1 MIALR
6 RLVETSLCG
15 GHGVVRR
22 KKGSDQNGRLW
33 NKSRLRNGEH
43 PARVYPLLLP
53 RGVSKMTRHDQELLD
68 KELWG
73 VSSRSPQ
80 SGIIVLMII
89 AVFLIGFGA
98 GGILSKTMQAN
109 THYAALISFPN
120 GQE

>member
-1 MIALR
+1 
-6 RLVETSLCG
+6 
-15 GHGVVRR
+15 
-22 KKGSDQNGRLW
+22 
-33 NKSRLRNGEH
+33 
-43 PARVYPLLLP
+43 
-53 RGVSKMTRHDQELLD
+53 MTRHDQELLD
-68 KELWG
+68 KQLWG

>member
-1 MIALR
+1 M
-6 RLVETSLCG
+6 
-15 GHGVVRR
+15 
-22 KKGSDQNGRLW
+22 N
-33 NKSRLRNGEH
+33 
-43 PARVYPLLLP
+43 
-53 RGVSKMTRHDQELLD
+53 RHDQELLD
-68 KELWG
+68 KQLWG

>member
-1 MIALR
+1 
-6 RLVETSLCG
+6 
-15 GHGVVRR
+15 
-22 KKGSDQNGRLW
+22 
-33 NKSRLRNGEH
+33 
-43 PARVYPLLLP
+43 
-53 RGVSKMTRHDQELLD
+53 LD